1 LFVHICSL
9 FTCLLVYL
17 VYLDR
22 LCRSAWVG
30 RSSASVCLSVCL
42 FVRSVTQKRM
52 IPKCSNSMQGMT
64 VGYPRSEMVLGLQGH
79 RLGLELGL
87 GIAIRCG
94 FVLYE
99 CLIDYK
105 L

>member
-1 LFVHICSL
+1 
-9 FTCLLVYL
+9 
-17 VYLDR
+17 
-22 LCRSAWVG
+22 
-30 RSSASVCLSVCL
+30 
-42 FVRSVTQKRM
+42 
-52 IPKCSNSMQGMT
+52 MQGMT